1 MRGWVQSVIILN
13 ADGNKEKV
21 AYRSSGWLPKGMGY
35 GSGAKSTMPTH
46 SSSPEGAEGG
56 SR

>member
-46 SSSPEGAEGG
+46 SLSPEGAEGG